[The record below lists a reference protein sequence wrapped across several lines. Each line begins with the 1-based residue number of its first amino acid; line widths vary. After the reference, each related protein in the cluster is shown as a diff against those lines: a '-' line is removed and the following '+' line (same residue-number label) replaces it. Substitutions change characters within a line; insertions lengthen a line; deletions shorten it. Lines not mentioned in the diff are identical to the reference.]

1 MKSPEL
7 ITSHYLAF
15 TSGTSCF
22 AVPADCVQ
30 EILCLHTVTPL
41 PFVPECIDGLVNI
54 EGKIAVQVNFSHLHG
69 QAHHKGKELILIDT
83 GRSLCA
89 LKVDEVLGR
98 VSLPSGK
105 ILPFITDEYTTF
117 HAEIDN
123 IEADFFIG
131 TYTKNHITTLIVDH
145 QRIGQL
151 VQAGA
156 AKNTGEGILGKIDN
170 SDDREEDMS
179 IACLVTLSGEDRYA
193 FELNGIMEI
202 VEAGACTPIP
212 GAPDYLEGFHL
223 VRGHALPVIN
233 LLAMIDQP
241 QPATKNNWIII
252 VERDNFRYGLLVNA
266 IEGIVNFPLESYE
279 PIVDTESNLSGLFIY
294 QEKTTVLLSPKRIV
308 HDEILDILSQHAT
321 FQPKDLVSTVE
332 ETERYLRVSICEKTY
347 AIPLENVKRVAQFFP
362 MEKISDN
369 NGHIQ
374 GAIDLDG
381 SIIPV
386 LALEKALALKRQTA
400 EGEYV
405 IVSKNQHEWAICVDL
420 AQGIVDV
427 PVSNIKHMQA
437 GNSHYIN
444 GIAHI
449 DENLVPLL
457 DFSILQNQK
466 ESTTEHQ
473 Q

>member
-1 MKSPEL
+1 M
-7 ITSHYLAF
+7 
-15 TSGTSCF
+15 
-22 AVPADCVQ
+22 
-30 EILCLHTVTPL
+30 
-41 PFVPECIDGLVNI
+41 
-54 EGKIAVQVNFSHLHG
+54 
-69 QAHHKGKELILIDT
+69 
-83 GRSLCA
+83 
-89 LKVDEVLGR
+89 
-98 VSLPSGK
+98 
-105 ILPFITDEYTTF
+105 
-117 HAEIDN
+117 
-123 IEADFFIG
+123 
-131 TYTKNHITTLIVDH
+131 
-145 QRIGQL
+145 
-151 VQAGA
+151 
-156 AKNTGEGILGKIDN
+156 
-170 SDDREEDMS
+170 
-179 IACLVTLSGEDRYA
+179 
-193 FELNGIMEI
+193 
-202 VEAGACTPIP
+202 
-212 GAPDYLEGFHL
+212 
-223 VRGHALPVIN
+223 
-233 LLAMIDQP
+233 
-241 QPATKNNWIII
+241 
-252 VERDNFRYGLLVNA
+252 
-266 IEGIVNFPLESYE
+266 
-279 PIVDTESNLSGLFIY
+279 
-294 QEKTTVLLSPKRIV
+294 

-362 MEKISDN
+362 MEKISDYN
-369 NGHIQ
+369 DHIQ

-449 DENLVPLL
+449 DDNLVPLL

-466 ESTTEHQ
+466 ESTIEHQ